1 MSNDATGFRLYD
13 LSILK
18 IPRSHLEYEIDFKK
32 FWSSQNDFENFGNPN
47 SISKLISNYRSA
59 GH

>member
-1 MSNDATGFRLYD
+1 MSNDATGFRFYD

-18 IPRSHLEYEIDFKK
+18 IPRLHFEYEIDFKK
-32 FWSSQNDFENFGNPN
+32 FLYSQNDFENFRNPN
-47 SISKLISNYRSA
+47 LISKLISNYRSV